1 MTEESRYPI
10 GKLAEAA
17 GVTPRT
23 IRYYTAEG
31 LLPQPQAE
39 GRYAVYTGA
48 HLQRLQLIQRLKN
61 AFLPLPT
68 IRAQMASLSD
78 ADVQALLEACPATP
92 QGERQKVRVR
102 ATEPHAHQSDL
113 EYIAQILAVTGQS
126 ASAATV
132 SGEPPR
138 KRALLVS
145 PSLRPAEPPSEQEER
160 TAAHSEIWNRIPI
173 AAGVELHLRAPLT
186 PDDHERI
193 DRLVAAAQALFGKSE

>member
-10 GKLAEAA
+10 GKLAEAT

-39 GRYAVYTGA
+39 GRYAVYTDA

-61 AFLPLPT
+61 AFLPLST

-78 ADVQALLEACPATP
+78 ADVQALLEACSTTP
-92 QGERQKVRVR
+92 QGERQKVRVH
-102 ATEPHAHQSDL
+102 ATEPHAHQGDL

-126 ASAATV
+126 APAATI

-145 PSLRPAEPPSEQEER
+145 PSLRPAEPPNAQGER
-160 TAAHSEIWNRIPI
+160 TAARSEIWNRIPI

-193 DRLVAAAQALFGKSE
+193 DRLIAAAQALFGKSE